1 MTEQKKSNHESGQQ
15 KKPIALAVVL
25 VLLVISLIFV
35 IMYASKSIGYQQEI
49 QVATGKEIVEH
60 FKALDKELA
69 YADQSVAHLIARAD
83 SWNEDTAVVSLHA
96 GYVIEDIN
104 MSLAALLSIGEEIDA
119 ARFKG
124 LTEEEWTSW
133 TAKQYDLLQQ
143 LSTSDALAAEQTED
157 LKQLQNNIQQLQ
169 SIVQQFNFKLEG
181 NRNAMIRLAAGFDWT
196 DIAQQLQEVVQ

>member
-1 MTEQKKSNHESGQQ
+1 MKSTSFSLMAVSLFGYNGNNFIAGGEVVTEQKKSNHESGQQ

-69 YADQSVAHLIARAD
+69 YADQSVEHLIARAD

-104 MSLAALLSIGEEIDA
+104 LSLAALLSIGEEIDA

-143 LSTSDALAAEQTED
+143 LSTSDAIAAGQTED
-157 LKQLQNNIQQLQ
+157 LKQLQTN
-169 SIVQQFNFKLEG
+169 
-181 NRNAMIRLAAGFDWT
+181 
-196 DIAQQLQEVVQ
+196 